1 MNILLLPCDTRPPTL
16 ELPHQL
22 ARVAGVTLL
31 SPPLEHLNQL
41 NQPGNTQKIREWLL
55 EHAPKA
61 DALIVSLEMLC
72 LGGLIP
78 ARRVSDSL
86 EDALSRLEVLKELKA
101 LNPKLHI
108 LAHGV
113 IVRVGSD
120 DDPLEEKPYFGE
132 WGARLRVVSEWT
144 DRVDRERDG
153 AGGQTK
159 LKQAI
164 NAVPAD
170 ILENWLGTRER
181 NHRLHHATLELL
193 KNGVLERLHLTLD
206 DTTPYGLAAL
216 DRRRLEARID
226 ALRLWNRA
234 EIYPGADEV
243 SACLL
248 ARAILRDERVQD
260 RRVPVKV
267 VYPSSLSQAATTL
280 YEDRPLG
287 ELVSAHLRACGCEE
301 VSSGQAFT
309 LFVNAPATRQ
319 GQTQP
324 DFETVDTSARF
335 LPGFAGQISES
346 LERGENTALADVAY
360 PNGAEVRLM
369 KLLENAPLHTLLAYA
384 AWNTAGNTL
393 GSAIA
398 TAVCGLEGRNARAR
412 AEALFS
418 RLTDDWIYQSEVRL
432 QVWNALERPSIFDLG
447 DLLARAESEIELRIK
462 PIALELWTKHFA
474 PYYPNLKLEWNGS
487 SLAWPRL
494 FTGVFP
500 LEVKDD

>member
-1 MNILLLPCDTRPPTL
+1 MRILLLPCDTRPPTL
-16 ELPHQL
+16 ELPYQL
-22 ARVAGVTLL
+22 ARAAGVTLL
-31 SPPLEHLNQL
+31 SPPLEILNQL
-41 NQPGNTQKIREWLL
+41 NQPGDTLKIREWLL
-55 EHAPKA
+55 EYAPNA
-61 DALIVSLEMLC
+61 DVLIVSLEMLC

-86 EDALSRLEVLKELKA
+86 EDSLFRLKVLKELKI
-101 LNPKLHI
+101 LNPNLRI

-132 WGARLRVVSEWT
+132 WGAQLRVLSEWM
-144 DRVDRERDG
+144 DRVDRAREGSG
-153 AGGQTK
+153 AVEQGRLEQVRET
-159 LKQAI
+159 
-164 NAVPAD
+164 VPAN
-170 ILENWLGTRER
+170 ILEDWLGTRER
-181 NHRLHHATLELL
+181 NHQLHLKALELL
-193 KNGVLERLHLTLD
+193 NKGVLERLHLTLD

-216 DRRRLEARID
+216 DRRRLEVSID
-226 ALRLWNRA
+226 TLHLWNRA

-248 ARAILRDERVQD
+248 ARAILQD
-260 RRVPVKV
+260 KRVPVKV
-267 VYPSSLSQAATTL
+267 VYPSSTSHLATTL

-301 VSSGQAFT
+301 SSSESEAAFT

-319 GQTQP
+319 GHAQP

-335 LPGFAGQISES
+335 LPRFAQEISEA
-346 LERGENTALADVAY
+346 LERGEKVALADVAY
-360 PNGAEVRLM
+360 PNGAEKRLM
-369 KLLENAPLHTLLAYA
+369 NLLKNALLHNLLGYA

-398 TAVCGLEGRNARAR
+398 TAVCGLEGQNERAR
-412 AEALFS
+412 VEALFS
-418 RLTDDWIYQSEVRL
+418 RLVDDWIYQGEFRL

-447 DLLARAESEIELRIK
+447 DLKARAESEIELRMK
-462 PIALELWTKHFA
+462 PAALELWNTHFA
-474 PYYPNLKLEWNGS
+474 PHYPNLKLEWNGS

-500 LEVKDD
+500 LKVKNV